1 MEWQQLQQQAENYRL
16 QLLNVDKWK
25 KQHTT
30 LERLI
35 LHANN
40 EVKYYETELVAA
52 KKALEKLEKTSILNL
67 FREWSGKKD
76 ELIEQRLD
84 VVAIS
89 ELKYIEAQ
97 LTHEDLQDDLVELMH
112 KINAVNEVYVEQ
124 ELQKLERKRE
134 FWLMQHAPHVAQELT
149 KLLENEL
156 LLKQLLIE
164 IHEAN
169 DAGKNALSALAD
181 AAHSLKSASSY
192 STWDTFFGGGFIATA
207 LKHDKLDE
215 SNSAIHKAQISL
227 QRFHNELLDV
237 QQMKHDTLNIDTDGF
252 VKFADYFFDDI
263 FSAWSIHSKIS
274 TSMNQISRVQDD
286 VNNTLQQLQM
296 KLDATLEKQ
305 QEILT
310 QKQAIYDAD
319 EQALFFQK

>member
-1 MEWQQLQQQAENYRL
+1 MEWAQLQQQAENYQL
-16 QLLNVDKWK
+16 QLLNIDKWK
-25 KQHTT
+25 KQQVT

-35 LHANN
+35 QHANR
-40 EVKYYETELVAA
+40 EIKYFETELVAA
-52 KKALEKLEKTSILNL
+52 KKELQKLGKTSIVNL

-84 VVAIS
+84 VVAVS
-89 ELKYIEAQ
+89 ELKFIEAQ
-97 LTHEDLQDDLVELMH
+97 LTHEDLQDDLVDLVH
-112 KINAVNEVYVEQ
+112 KLNAVNEVYVEQ

-134 FWLMQHAPHVAQELT
+134 LWLMKYAPHVAEKLT
-149 KLLENEL
+149 KLLEDEL
-156 LLKQLLIE
+156 LLKQLVIE
-164 IHEAN
+164 IHEAM
-169 DAGKNALSALAD
+169 DAGKHALHALTD
-181 AAHSLKSASSY
+181 AASSLNSASSY

-215 SNSAIHKAQISL
+215 SNSKIHNAQISL

-274 TSMNQISRVQDD
+274 TSMNQISRVKDD

-296 KLDATLEKQ
+296 KLDVTLEKQ
-305 QEILT
+305 LQLIT
-310 QKQAIYDAD
+310 QKQAIYESD
-319 EQALFFQK
+319 EQALFFQN

>member
-1 MEWQQLQQQAENYRL
+1 MEWEQLQQQAENYRL

-30 LERLI
+30 LEKLI
-35 LHANN
+35 QHANR
-40 EVKYYETELVAA
+40 ELKHYESELIAA
-52 KKALEKLEKTSILNL
+52 KKELQKLEKTSILNL

-84 VVAIS
+84 VVAVS
-89 ELKYIEAQ
+89 ELKFIEAQ
-97 LTHEDLQDDLVELMH
+97 LTHEDLKDDLVDLVH
-112 KINAVNEVYVEQ
+112 KINAVNESYVAQ

-134 FWLMQHAPHVAQELT
+134 LWLMQHAPHVAEKLT
-149 KLLENEL
+149 KLLEDEL
-156 LLKQLLIE
+156 LLKQLVIE
-164 IHEAN
+164 IHEAI
-169 DAGKNALSALAD
+169 DAGKNAIRTLTD

-192 STWDTFFGGGFIATA
+192 STWDTYFGGGFIATA

-215 SNSAIHKAQISL
+215 SNSKIHNAQISL

-237 QQMKHDTLNIDTDGF
+237 QQMKQDTLNIDTDGL

-296 KLDATLEKQ
+296 KLDVSLEKK
-305 QEILT
+305 QEIMT
-310 QKQAIYDAD
+310 QKQVIY
-319 EQALFFQK
+319 

>member
-25 KQHTT
+25 KQQTT

-35 LHANN
+35 QNTKREIKH
-40 EVKYYETELVAA
+40 YETELIAA
-52 KKALEKLEKTSILNL
+52 KKELQKLEKTSILNL

-84 VVAIS
+84 VVAVS
-89 ELKYIEAQ
+89 ELKFIEAQ
-97 LTHEDLQDDLVELMH
+97 LTHEDLQDDLVDLMH
-112 KINAVNEVYVEQ
+112 KINAVNEDYVAQ

-134 FWLMQHAPHVAQELT
+134 YWLMQHASHVAKELT
-149 KLLENEL
+149 KLIESEL

-169 DAGKNALSALAD
+169 DAGKNALRALAD
-181 AAHSLKSASSY
+181 AANSLKTASSY

-286 VNNTLQQLQM
+286 VNNTLQQLQI
-296 KLDATLEKQ
+296 KLDTTLEKQ

-310 QKQAIYDAD
+310 QKQAIYESD